1 MTTTTSAHNIRH
13 AVGADGGL
21 VVDCLPKLLL
31 FFSRS
36 SVGVFIS
43 KGSSLA
49 EWWPRSWT
57 DMSKKGKKHCFLN
70 IRMDLN

>member
-49 EWWPRSWT
+49 E
-57 DMSKKGKKHCFLN
+57 
-70 IRMDLN
+70 